1 MVCANKNIAKA
12 EKETMAIRIVIA
24 NDHRIFRQGL
34 RALLEKEPGMKVVG
48 EADDGLKT
56 IALVRKLTPHVVI
69 TDVNLPNLNGI
80 EATRQILA
88 DYPAMRIIV
97 LSKHA
102 DRNHILNMLKV
113 GACGYLLKDSP
124 LEELV
129 KAIRLVFDGK
139 TYLSPGVT
147 EVVVK
152 DYARTDLPP
161 DQPDL
166 TQLTARE
173 REVLKLVVEGKSTKQ
188 IAGLMK
194 ISVKTIETHRQ
205 KIMSK
210 LGTHSVADLTKY
222 ALREGLTSLES

>member
-1 MVCANKNIAKA
+1 MD
-12 EKETMAIRIVIA
+12 IRILIA
-24 NDHRIFRQGL
+24 NDHHIFRQGL

-56 IALVRKLTPHVVI
+56 VALVRKLTPHVVI

-80 EATRQILA
+80 EATRQIHT
-88 DYPAMRIIV
+88 DYPSIKIIAY
-97 LSKHA
+97 SMHA
-102 DRNHILNMLKV
+102 DRHQVLNMLKV

-124 LEELV
+124 FEELV

-152 DYARTDLPP
+152 DYARIDLPF

-173 REVLKLVVEGKSTKQ
+173 REVLKLLVEGKSTKQ
-188 IAGLMK
+188 IAGVLQ
-194 ISVKTIETHRQ
+194 ISVKTVETHRQ
-205 KIMSK
+205 KIMQK

-222 ALREGLTSLES
+222 ALREGLTSLEN

>member
-1 MVCANKNIAKA
+1 
-12 EKETMAIRIVIA
+12 MAIRILIA
-24 NDHRIFRQGL
+24 NDHHIFRQGL

-56 IALVRKLTPHVVI
+56 VALVRKLTPHVVI

-80 EATRQILA
+80 EATRQIHT
-88 DYPAMRIIV
+88 DYPSIKIIAY
-97 LSKHA
+97 SMHA
-102 DRNHILNMLKV
+102 DRHQVLNMLKV

-124 LEELV
+124 FEELV

-152 DYARTDLPP
+152 DYARIDLPF

-173 REVLKLVVEGKSTKQ
+173 REVLKLLVEGKSTKQ
-188 IAGLMK
+188 IAGVLQ
-194 ISVKTIETHRQ
+194 ISVKTVETHRQ
-205 KIMSK
+205 KIMQK

-222 ALREGLTSLES
+222 ALREGLTSLEN

>member
-1 MVCANKNIAKA
+1 
-12 EKETMAIRIVIA
+12 MAIRILIA
-24 NDHRIFRQGL
+24 NDHHIFRQGL

-56 IALVRKLTPHVVI
+56 VALVRKLTPHVVI

-80 EATRQILA
+80 EATRQIHT
-88 DYPAMRIIV
+88 DYPSIKIIAY
-97 LSKHA
+97 SMHA
-102 DRNHILNMLKV
+102 DRHQVLNMLKV

-124 LEELV
+124 FEELV

-152 DYARTDLPP
+152 DYARIDLPF

-173 REVLKLVVEGKSTKQ
+173 REVLKLLVEGKNTKQ
-188 IAGLMK
+188 IAGVLQ
-194 ISVKTIETHRQ
+194 ISVKTVETHRQ
-205 KIMSK
+205 KIMQK

-222 ALREGLTSLES
+222 ALREGLTSLEN